1 MPVVAC
7 VKKLGRTTD
16 SFGSGV
22 AGGPRA
28 VVRGQPLD
36 TVTGLDPALY
46 RMFPN
51 GSVTVIL

>member
-16 SFGSGV
+16 SFGSG
-22 AGGPRA
+22 GGRR
-28 VVRGQPLD
+28 VKGGGEGQPLD